1 MLLLYIVFCVPASV
15 KPINTYD
22 NILKPACAIVP
33 VFADGSICRCT
44 AIEVGEKPDY
54 N

>member
-1 MLLLYIVFCVPASV
+1 MLLLFIFFCVPVSV

-22 NILKPACAIVP
+22 NILKPACAIVHAY
-33 VFADGSICRCT
+33 ADSSICQRT
-44 AIEVGEKPDY
+44 TIEIGKKPHY